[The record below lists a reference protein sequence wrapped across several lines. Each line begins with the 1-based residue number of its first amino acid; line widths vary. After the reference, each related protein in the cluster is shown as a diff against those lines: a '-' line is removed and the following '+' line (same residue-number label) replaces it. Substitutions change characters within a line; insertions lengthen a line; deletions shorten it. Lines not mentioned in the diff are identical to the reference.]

1 LYSAPDFATYS
12 YLDRDRVRPLSFWE
26 NTVTLDAAYRTH
38 DESDV
43 LARPEYQGSEIRMT
57 LTTILG
63 AGGPIANELA
73 SILGTENK
81 PFRLVGR
88 NPKPIGDAE
97 VVAADLSDPE
107 QTLAAV
113 AGSDVAILVAG
124 LKYDIAVWRD
134 LWPRIMANT
143 IEACKRAGAKLIFF
157 DNVYAY
163 GRVDGPM
170 VESTPY
176 APSSRKGEVR
186 AEIATSLMSH
196 VQAGNLTA
204 SIARAADFY
213 GPNARTA
220 CPTRSSWGRWQRKLR
235 SRG

>member
-1 LYSAPDFATYS
+1 
-12 YLDRDRVRPLSFWE
+12 
-26 NTVTLDAAYRTH
+26 
-38 DESDV
+38 
-43 LARPEYQGSEIRMT
+43 M

-73 SILGTENK
+73 AILGAENK
-81 PFRLVGR
+81 PFRLVAR

-107 QTLAAV
+107 QTVAAV

-124 LKYDIAVWRD
+124 LKYDVAVWRK
-134 LWPRIMANT
+134 LWPRIMTNT
-143 IEACKRAGAKLIFF
+143 IEACQRVDAKLIFF

-163 GRVDGPM
+163 GRVNGPM

-176 APSSRKGEVR
+176 APSSEKGEVR
-186 AEIATSLMSH
+186 AEIATSLMAH

-204 SIARAADFY
+204 TIARAADFY
-213 GPNARTA
+213 GPNAPNSVPSALVLGPMAKKAPVSWLVNDTVPHSLTFTRDAARGVAMLAERDSTWNQVWHL
-220 CPTRSSWGRWQRKLR
+220 PTTSNPPTGKEFIELAA
-235 SRG
+235 